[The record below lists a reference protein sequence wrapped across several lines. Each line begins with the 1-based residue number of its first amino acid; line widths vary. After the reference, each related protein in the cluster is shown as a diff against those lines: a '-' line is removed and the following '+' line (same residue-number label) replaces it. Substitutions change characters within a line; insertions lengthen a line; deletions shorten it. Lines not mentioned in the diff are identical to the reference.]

1 MAAPPF
7 EGAVQETTDWV
18 FWFDVAA
25 TLTGADGTVE
35 GVAVTET
42 AGLVP
47 ATFFAVTVNV

>member
-18 FWFDVAA
+18 FWFDVAV

-35 GVAVTET
+35 GVAVVV
-42 AGLVP
+42 ALALVP
-47 ATFFAVTVNV
+47 LALVAVTLKV

>member
-35 GVAVTET
+35 GVAVTVPVLEPLT
-42 AGLVP
+42 LV
-47 ATFFAVTVNV
+47 AVTLKV

>member
-18 FWFDVAA
+18 FWFDVAV

-35 GVAVTET
+35 GVAELEET
-42 AGLVP
+42 ALDP
-47 ATFFAVTVNV
+47 LTLIAVTLNV